1 MPHQKG
7 HVITGQGGRRFKR
20 KAAFTDKS
28 NKTKVTYHQ
37 DTGHTKLVKGSDG
50 KVRRVKVSDKT
61 KDKTLKGSDTRTKE
75 PTSRFKKPSP
85 KTLLQAG
92 ALITGAMDRG
102 SSKGIAG
109 SIIEADQSSSDF
121 FGEQNTNDASGK
133 KDYSRLDE

>member
-20 KAAFTDKS
+20 KAAFTD
-28 NKTKVTYHQ
+28 KTKVTYHQ

>member
-1 MPHQKG
+1 M
-7 HVITGQGGRRFKR
+7 GRASSARWKMRNKRGIGR
-20 KAAFTDKS
+20 KAGEAAK
-28 NKTKVTYHQ
+28 
-37 DTGHTKLVKGSDG
+37 DTAKK
-50 KVRRVKVSDKT
+50 
-61 KDKTLKGSDTRTKE
+61 
-75 PTSRFKKPSP
+75 TSRFKKPSP